1 MEKSLLTR
9 LSTAWAAEDVRPAG
23 PVAPDAIA
31 AFERRH
37 NVSLPRDFRV
47 YLETLN
53 GTQGG
58 RDEMGN
64 KETIAFWHLDQSDPE
79 DVGAVRVLPFADFLI
94 DSHRYV
100 IPLTSEPGES
110 APVFIHPGDGRLIR
124 IADSFSDFV
133 RAYIA
138 GDEEVLHGVRASRGP
153 SA

>member
-1 MEKSLLTR
+1 MDKSLLFR
-9 LSTAWAAEDVRPAG
+9 LSAAWAAEDVRPAG
-23 PVAPDAIA
+23 PASPDAID
-31 AFERRH
+31 AFERQH
-37 NVSLPRDFRV
+37 GVSLPPDFRLYV
-47 YLETLN
+47 GTLN

-64 KETIAFWHLDQSDPE
+64 KQTISFWHLDQIEPE
-79 DVGAVRVLPFADFLI
+79 DVGGVRVVAFADFLI

-100 IPLTSEPGES
+100 ITVSSEPSES
-110 APVFIHPGDGRLIR
+110 APVFIHPQGGKLIR

>member
-1 MEKSLLTR
+1 MDKSLLTR
-9 LSTAWAAEDVRPAG
+9 LSAAWAAEDVRPAG
-23 PVAPDAIA
+23 PASSDAIA

-37 NVSLPRDFRV
+37 KVSLPSDFRL
-47 YLETLN
+47 YLETFN
-53 GTQGG
+53 GAQGG

-64 KETIAFWHLDQSDPE
+64 KETIAFWHLDEIEAE
-79 DVGAVRVLPFADFLI
+79 DVGGVRVFSFADFLI

-100 IPLTSEPGES
+100 IAFSSEPGGP
-110 APVFIHPGDGRLIR
+110 APILIHHQNGSLIR

-138 GDEEVLHGVRASRGP
+138 GDEEILHGVRASTGP